1 MLTFAIENKSNNI
14 MDTIIFEGLKSAYE
28 RANEIGETEL
38 AKDIYKLTYDNID
51 WWERDE
57 DEYNT
62 IFSN

>member
-1 MLTFAIENKSNNI
+1 

-28 RANEIGETEL
+28 RANEIGATEL

-62 IFSN
+62 IMGN

>member
-1 MLTFAIENKSNNI
+1 MLTFVARNKSNNI

-28 RANEIGETEL
+28 RANEIGETQL
-38 AKDIYKLTYDNID
+38 AKDIYKLTYDNLD

-62 IFSN
+62 IMDN

>member
-1 MLTFAIENKSNNI
+1 
-14 MDTIIFEGLKSAYE
+14 MDTTIFEWLKSAYE
-28 RANEIGETEL
+28 RANEIGETQL
-38 AKDIYKLTYDNID
+38 AKDIYKLTYDNMD

>member
-1 MLTFAIENKSNNI
+1 MLTFAIGNKSNNI

-28 RANEIGETEL
+28 RANEIGETQL
-38 AKDIYKLTYDNID
+38 AKDIYKLTYDNMD

-57 DEYNT
+57 GEDNT

>member
-1 MLTFAIENKSNNI
+1 

-57 DEYNT
+57 DECNT
-62 IFSN
+62 IFSD

>member
-1 MLTFAIENKSNNI
+1 MLTFAIGNKSNNI

-38 AKDIYKLTYDNID
+38 AKDIYKLTYDNLD

-62 IFSN
+62 IIDN

>member
-1 MLTFAIENKSNNI
+1 MLTFAIRNKSNNI

-28 RANEIGETEL
+28 RANEIGETQL
-38 AKDIYKLTYDNID
+38 AKDIYKLTYDNMD

>member
-1 MLTFAIENKSNNI
+1 MLTFAIRNKSNNI
-14 MDTIIFEGLKSAYE
+14 MDTIIFERLKSAYE

-38 AKDIYKLTYDNID
+38 AKDIYKLTYENID

>member
-1 MLTFAIENKSNNI
+1 MLTFAIRNKSNNI
-14 MDTIIFEGLKSAYE
+14 MDTTIFEGLKSAYE
-28 RANEIGETEL
+28 RANEIGETQL
-38 AKDIYKLTYDNID
+38 AKDIYKLAYENID

>member
-1 MLTFAIENKSNNI
+1 MLTFVARNKSNNI

-28 RANEIGETEL
+28 RANEIGETQL
-38 AKDIYKLTYDNID
+38 AKDIYKLTYDNMD

>member
-1 MLTFAIENKSNNI
+1 
-14 MDTIIFEGLKSAYE
+14 MDTIIFEGLRTAYE
-28 RANEIGETEL
+28 RAKEIGETQL
-38 AKDIYKLTYDNID
+38 AKDIYKLTYENID

>member
-1 MLTFAIENKSNNI
+1 
-14 MDTIIFEGLKSAYE
+14 MDTIIFERLKSAYE
-28 RANEIGETEL
+28 RANEIGATEL

>member
-1 MLTFAIENKSNNI
+1 
-14 MDTIIFEGLKSAYE
+14 MDTIIFEGLKYAYE
-28 RANEIGETEL
+28 RANEIGETQL
-38 AKDIYKLTYDNID
+38 AKDIYKLAYENID